1 MDTAFTAVIADNGS
15 IVAQVVLG
23 IKGYLPRPEYGTF
36 PNHNDADAK
45 AKELNA
51 GINVSSMDAWLI
63 VASSMRHQY
72 SK

>member
-1 MDTAFTAVIADNGS
+1 MDTAYTAVIADNGS

-51 GINVSSMDAWLI
+51 GINVSGMSAC
-63 VASSMRHQY
+63 
-72 SK
+72 